1 MCCPAPECTTHPHPR
16 WVRAGGRWRGLHEC
30 VRNSFKFV
38 HLGTLFPVRRNRVH
52 GLPMAV
58 DRRLAREAG
67 LGEGLTG
74 VGGRLYE
81 KGF

>member
-1 MCCPAPECTTHPHPR
+1 
-16 WVRAGGRWRGLHEC
+16 
-30 VRNSFKFV
+30 
-38 HLGTLFPVRRNRVH
+38 
-52 GLPMAV
+52 MAV